1 MTGIDVGVNSLGEV
15 ELRVLEGAAR
25 TPIPARVL
33 SEGTLRILG
42 LLALGG
48 AKDPP
53 ALIGFEEPE
62 NGIHPRRIKLIA
74 EYLKTQAELGLT
86 QIIVTTHSP
95 ILSDLMADR
104 SLFVCRKG
112 RGGTVIESYG
122 QWGPLTRRQGVERV
136 VDDEHETLKV
146 SERMMRGD
154 FDA

>member
-1 MTGIDVGVNSLGEV
+1 M
-15 ELRVLEGAAR
+15 
-25 TPIPARVL
+25 
-33 SEGTLRILG
+33 
-42 LLALGG
+42 GG

>member
-1 MTGIDVGVNSLGEV
+1 
-15 ELRVLEGAAR
+15 
-25 TPIPARVL
+25 
-33 SEGTLRILG
+33 
-42 LLALGG
+42 
-48 AKDPP
+48 
-53 ALIGFEEPE
+53 
-62 NGIHPRRIKLIA
+62 LIA

-95 ILSDLMADR
+95 ILPDLMADR

-122 QWGPLTRRQGVERV
+122 HWGPLTRRQGVERAL
-136 VDDEHETLKV
+136 DDEYETLKV